1 MKNKKMLKK
10 LLKQSIKIHVEL
22 FNIRQELAKLKTS
35 NNNPRIDS
43 TQSSNI
49 EYMNDQIWILAGLAK
64 QVYA

>member
-35 NNNPRIDS
+35 NTNPKVDS

-49 EYMNDQIWILAGLAK
+49 EYMNDQI
-64 QVYA
+64 

>member
-22 FNIRQELAKLKTS
+22 FNIRQELAKLKTL

-49 EYMNDQIWILAGLAK
+49 EYMNDQIWI
-64 QVYA
+64 